1 MERRDYIL
9 LEIEKIG
16 LILTAIK
23 QKLFGGKEKLAIT
36 IDKQMEESKKRL
48 VHELNFD
55 LDTFL
60 PLNMNES
67 MRYLDGFKG
76 FNAENTVSLAEYFS
90 SLGFNDNCVERKKYL
105 EKAIQLYT
113 ISNLQS
119 KTYSLDRETRMV
131 EIKDALKLL

>member
-36 IDKQMEESKKRL
+36 LDKQMEENKNRL
-48 VHELNFD
+48 LHELNFD

-60 PLNMNES
+60 SLNMDES
-67 MRYLDGFKG
+67 MHYLDGFKG
-76 FNAENTVSLAEYFS
+76 FNPENTDSLAEYFS
-90 SLGFNDNCVERKKYL
+90 NVGFNGNCVEPKKYL

-119 KTYSLDRETRMV
+119 KTYSLDRETRML
-131 EIKDALKLL
+131 EIKDALKQ